1 MNILFVVSRR
11 RDWPFD
17 IAGVDVVPA
26 REYLTDPAY
35 GSRTATKVFNLCNSY
50 RYQSRGYYVSL
61 LAEARGHQPLPN
73 VKAIEDLHSPNLI
86 DMLNDKLDDLIQ
98 TSLAEVDADS
108 IDIRS
113 YFGRD
118 AERQY
123 EQIGAQLFNLLH
135 TPLLRSR
142 FERNGEKWRLR
153 SVRTTGIPDI
163 TSRDFAVVAQAAL
176 ECLKGHKLR
185 EREPAAQQPSVA
197 ILRSPEGVALA
208 SNPDA
213 IKKFQQAAR
222 VLGMHA
228 EVVSKDEAEKLSR
241 FDALF
246 IRDNTAPN
254 HYTYQL
260 ARQADAAGQVV
271 IDDPDSI
278 LKCNNKV
285 FLTEL
290 LTLHHI
296 PIPKTL
302 VVHNENVDQIIPQ
315 LGLPC
320 ILKKP
325 DGAFSIGIVKAESE
339 AALQTAVQDL
349 LKKSELILA
358 QEYLPTAFD
367 WRVGILDGRPL
378 FVCKYYMAHGHWQI
392 IKHNGGDEHSEE
404 GRAEALAIGEAPD
417 DVIRYALE
425 AAKLIGNGF
434 YGVDLKTVGQR
445 CYVIEINDNP
455 NVDAGNEDGV
465 LKDALYRE
473 VMAVIRKR
481 IEARKGSI
489 SL

>member
-26 REYLTDPAY
+26 RDYLTDPAF
-35 GSRTATKVFNLCNSY
+35 GTRTATKVFNLCNSY

-61 LAEARGHQPLPN
+61 LAEARGHHPLPD
-73 VKAIEDLHSPNLI
+73 VKAIEDLQSPNLI
-86 DMLNDKLDDLIQ
+86 ELLNDKLGSVIEA
-98 TSLAEVDADS
+98 TFSPIDADS
-108 IDIRS
+108 IEMRS

-118 AERQY
+118 AERRY
-123 EQIGAQLFNLLH
+123 DQIGIQLFNLLH
-135 TPLLRSR
+135 APLLRSR
-142 FERNGEKWRLR
+142 FERHHGQWRLR
-153 SVRTTGIPDI
+153 SVRTIGIPDI

-185 EREPAAQQPSVA
+185 GREPAAQQPSVA
-197 ILRSPEGVALA
+197 ILCSPGTEAQP
-208 SNPDA
+208 SNPAA
-213 IKKFQQAAR
+213 IEKFLHAAEM
-222 VLGMHA
+222 LGMHA
-228 EVVSKDEAEKLSR
+228 EVITKDDIERLSR

-246 IRDNTAPN
+246 IRDNTSPN
-254 HYTYQL
+254 HYTYQF
-260 ARQADAAGQVV
+260 ARQADAANQVV
-271 IDDPDSI
+271 IDAPDSI
-278 LKCNNKV
+278 IKCNNKV

-325 DGAFSIGIVKAESE
+325 DGAFSIGIVKVDTED
-339 AALQTAVQDL
+339 ALQTAVQDL

-378 FVCKYYMAHGHWQI
+378 FVCKYYMAAGHWQI
-392 IKHNGGDEHSEE
+392 IKHNPHHSEE
-404 GRAEALAIGEAPD
+404 GPAEALALGEAPD
-417 DVIRYALE
+417 EVLDYAMQ

-434 YGVDLKTVGQR
+434 YGVDLKTVGQQ